1 MKKLHYLLA
10 LALLCKALA
19 GCNNGDNIPDVS
31 AIKVTLQVKRFDKDL
46 FALDSNQLPAQWPSV
61 ASKYPAFAPVFLRS
75 VLGLGPQADSPRLAY
90 GELRHFITQNQVLED
105 SVQAKFGDFSKQQQ
119 ELQNDFRYIKYY
131 YPDYAIPT
139 IIPFIGNFGGRE
151 VYSQDGLAISLDYY
165 MGADFSYYQIP
176 EVQEVYPAF
185 VSRRFSPEYLPVNCM
200 AAIVDDMYP
209 AGDDTANLMAQ
220 IIDRGKRLYLL
231 DKFLPR
237 TADTLKIGYTGKQYE
252 WCKANEGLI
261 WSFLVQQNVLYTID
275 PDKVKTYMGDAPT
288 TQTMPDQSPGSIGS
302 FVGWQIVRKYVSRK
316 GDPGPKAL
324 MAVPVKDLLAGA
336 QYNPKG

>member
-10 LALLCKALA
+10 LALLA
-19 GCNNGDNIPDVS
+19 GCHSGGNIPDVS
-31 AIKVTLQVKRFDKDL
+31 GIKVTLQVKRFDKDL
-46 FALDSNQLPAQWPSV
+46 FALDSNRLPGEWPSLV
-61 ASKYPAFAPVFLRS
+61 AKYPSFAPVFLS
-75 VLGLGPQADSPRLAY
+75 NVLGLGPAADSPAVAY
-90 GELRHFITQNQVLED
+90 AELRHFLTQNQVLKD
-105 SVQAKFGDFSKQQQ
+105 SVFQKFGNFDPFRK
-119 ELQNDFRYIKYY
+119 ELEEDFRYVKYY
-131 YPDYAIPT
+131 YPAYAIPV
-139 IIPFIGNFGGRE
+139 IIPFISNFGGRE
-151 VYSQDGLAISLDYY
+151 VYSQDGLAISLDFY
-165 MGADFSYYQIP
+165 MGANFSYYQIP
-176 EVQEVYPAF
+176 EVQEIYPVF

-209 AGDDTANLMAQ
+209 TGNDTANLMAQ

-237 TADTLKIGYTGKQYE
+237 TADTLKIGYTGKQYA

-275 PDKVKTYMGDAPT
+275 PDKIKTYMGDAPT

-302 FVGWQIVRKYVSRK
+302 FVGWQIVRKYISRK

-324 MAVPVKDLLAGA
+324 MEVPVKDMLAEA